1 MELAGT
7 PEAEPIVPEPEMEAA
22 SADVVNGG
30 RVMVDV
36 DEVVTVDVV
45 EVVITTGTPFD
56 VAVWVTGHIVVV
68 M

>member
-7 PEAEPIVPEPEMEAA
+7 PEAEPVVPEPEMVAV
-22 SADVVNGG
+22 SATVVDGG

-36 DEVVTVDVV
+36 DEVVIVDVV

-56 VAVWVTGHIVVV
+56 VAV
-68 M
+68 